1 MFLRPLGHRVHLEPL
16 AQTLPNIE
24 CLRYNIS
31 SKDYSLLN
39 LFHCTN
45 LRDVKHGALEAET
58 HQSLSGPCVNF
69 FLSFCNLPAQYAR
82 PLLTYNVSIPDMLV
96 PLLQHR
102 TYTLAMLDIRVL
114 LRKPSTFEHFF
125 SGCFTNLPPLHKFS
139 AFSRALNRFIS
150 FQPLRGLSITLRTF
164 AYIVSLQSFSA

>member
-1 MFLRPLGHRVHLEPL
+1 MSEIQHLIQRLFVIKPVSLHKFERRETWCLGSRN
-16 AQTLPNIE
+16 AS
-24 CLRYNIS
+24 IS
-31 SKDYSLLN
+31 QWSL
-39 LFHCTN
+39 C
-45 LRDVKHGALEAET
+45 E
-58 HQSLSGPCVNF
+58 F